1 MSRQDLFERIVASLH
16 EATFDDALWPATSG
30 LIDEACGSKGNML
43 VCADGTSEDGV
54 ELFFVRFCFRGVRYE
69 DREHGYFKDYYPLD
83 ERVPRLRQMPDSHLV
98 HVNSLFTDEERKVS
112 AVYNE
117 AVVHCDARDSLNV
130 RLDGPNG
137 SRIHWTMAD
146 PINGEG
152 WSTSR
157 IETLERLL
165 PHLRQFVRVRHALV
179 TTGALG
185 SSLAALLE
193 STRFGVIQLDLRG
206 RIVTANDRAG
216 ALLRTGDG
224 LCDRD
229 GLLHASVPADDD
241 TLQRLL
247 ARALPPF
254 GRQGASGDSM
264 VVRRALGSPR
274 LHLHVSPVN
283 HARLDAL
290 ASRIGALVLVV
301 DPAGRAAVTPEFV
314 AAALG
319 LTPAEGHIAVSLAQ
333 GKSVR
338 DLAIETGRSEGTV
351 RWHIKR
357 IHTKLSIS
365 RQVDLVRLVLALADI
380 PQARR

>member
-30 LIDEACGSKGNML
+30 LIDEACGSRGNML
-43 VCADGTSEDGV
+43 VFADGTSEDGV

-83 ERVPRLRQMPDSHLV
+83 ERVPRLRQLPDSQLV

-112 AVYNE
+112 PVYNE

-137 SRIHWTMAD
+137 SRIHWTTAD
-146 PINGEG
+146 PIDGEG

-165 PHLRQFVRVRHALV
+165 PHLRQFVRVRHALLDA
-179 TTGALG
+179 GALG
-185 SSLAALLE
+185 SSLATLLE
-193 STRFGVIQLDLRG
+193 NTGFGVIQFNLRS
-206 RIVTANDRAG
+206 RIVAANDRAR

-224 LCDRD
+224 LCTLD
-229 GLLHASVPADDD
+229 GLLHARLPEDDD
-241 TLQRLL
+241 ALQRLL

-254 GRQGASGDSM
+254 GRQGTSGSM
-264 VVRRALGSPR
+264 VVRRALVSPR

-283 HARLDAL
+283 HAR
-290 ASRIGALVLVV
+290 ASRVGALVLVV
-301 DPAGRAAVTPEFV
+301 DPADRAVVDPMFVTS
-314 AAALG
+314 ALG
-319 LTPAEGHIAVSLAQ
+319 LTLAESHIAVSLAQ

-357 IHTKLSIS
+357 IHTKLGIS

-380 PQARR
+380 PQARD

>member
-1 MSRQDLFERIVASLH
+1 MNRQELFERIVASLH

-30 LIDEACGSKGNML
+30 LIDEACGSKGNLL
-43 VCADGTSEDGV
+43 VFADGTSEDGV
-54 ELFFVRFCFRGVRYE
+54 ELFFVRFCFRGVHYE

-83 ERVPRLRQMPDSHLV
+83 ERVPRLRQLPDSQLV

-112 AVYNE
+112 PVYNE

-130 RLDGPNG
+130 RLDGPYG
-137 SRIHWTMAD
+137 SRIVWTMAD
-146 PINGEG
+146 PIEGDG

-157 IETLERLL
+157 VETLERLL

-179 TTGALG
+179 NSGALG
-185 SSLAALLE
+185 SSLATLLE
-193 STRFGVIQLDLRG
+193 NTGFGVVQLDLRG
-206 RIVTANDRAG
+206 RIVTANDRAR

-229 GLLHASVPADDD
+229 GLLHARLPEDDD

-254 GRQGASGDSM
+254 GRQGASGSM
-264 VVRRALGSPR
+264 VVRRALVSPR

-283 HARLDAL
+283 HARAT
-290 ASRIGALVLVV
+290 RVGALVLVV
-301 DPAGRAAVTPEFV
+301 DPADRAVVDPMFVTS
-314 AAALG
+314 ALG

-357 IHTKLSIS
+357 IHTKLGIS
-365 RQVDLVRLVLALADI
+365 RQVDLVRLVLSLAVI
-380 PQARR
+380 PQVGH